1 MKLVEEINGK
11 AFTNDERN
19 NKIKSNKPL
28 ISKLLIEVNLNFNR
42 LSSYNRYTNER
53 EGLFMRK
60 TKNIILNEEIKELNL
75 KERFIIKVFGKTFE
89 KVYRLG
95 MIRCFN
101 YYNK

>member
-1 MKLVEEINGK
+1 MKKVNERV
-11 AFTNDERN
+11 FTNDGRN
-19 NKIKSNKPL
+19 NKIKLNKSL

-42 LSSYNRYTNER
+42 LSSYNRCTNER
-53 EGLFMRK
+53 EGLFMGK
-60 TKNIILNEEIKELNL
+60 TKDIILSKEMEELNP
-75 KERFIIKVFGKTFE
+75 KERFIIKIFGKTFE